1 LEQLSKI
8 WKDNIICYRVK
19 SWDLCYC

>member
-8 WKDNIICYRVK
+8 WKDNIIWYGVK